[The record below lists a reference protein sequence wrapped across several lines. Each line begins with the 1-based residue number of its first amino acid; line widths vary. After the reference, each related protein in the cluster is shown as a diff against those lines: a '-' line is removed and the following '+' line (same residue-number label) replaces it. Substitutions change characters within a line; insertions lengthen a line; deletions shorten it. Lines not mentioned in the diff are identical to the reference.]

1 MKKILLIS
9 TCILFFSLNL
19 YSRDLN
25 SLKLN
30 LNGEFQ
36 QGGLL
41 FGEVHPHSSLVYN
54 NMDIFIDDEG
64 RFVLGLGR
72 DEKKIITLTVSNG
85 SKKSTYNYFIKR
97 RNYDIQSINGIN
109 NKFIYPDEKNIHK
122 SKLDAKA
129 VLSARNILSN
139 QSDFF
144 SGFIWPVKG
153 PITGV
158 YGSQRIFNGE
168 PRRPHYGVDIA
179 APLGSDVV
187 APASGTV
194 TFAEHDLFFSGGT
207 MIIDH
212 GHGLSSTFLHLN
224 DFVATIN
231 QKVSQ
236 GELIAKVGDTG
247 RVTGPHLDW
256 RMNWTLNGTS
266 VRIDPELIVI
276 PGENLD
282 FGN

>member
-1 MKKILLIS
+1 MKKLLFIS
-9 TCILFFSLNL
+9 TCILLNSSNL
-19 YSRDLN
+19 YSLDVNTLE
-25 SLKLN
+25 LN
-30 LNGEFQ
+30 LNGNFQ

-41 FGEVHPHSSLVYN
+41 FGKVHPRYSVTYN

-72 DEKKIITLTVSNG
+72 DEKKNITLKVSNG
-85 SKKSTYNYFIKR
+85 SKSKTYFYSIKK
-97 RNYDIQSINGIN
+97 RNYDIQSINGVN
-109 NKFIYPDEKNIHK
+109 NKFIHLTKKNIEK
-122 SKLDAKA
+122 SKLDAQA
-129 VLSARNILSN
+129 VLSARDKLSN

-179 APLGSDVV
+179 APIGSTVI

-194 TFAEHDLFFSGGT
+194 TFARHDLFFSGGT

-224 DFVATIN
+224 DFVATVD

-236 GELIAKVGDTG
+236 GESIARVGDTG

-256 RMNWTLNGTS
+256 RMNWTVNGIS
-266 VRIDPELIVI
+266 VRIDPELLVS
-276 PGENLD
+276 PKKN
-282 FGN
+282 